1 VHDSMI
7 VEERNDCEKSESD
20 KGRSIVLPLQESS
33 AGSTSEAVSPVHDS
47 ANNNTKEKNANE
59 KNAKATFGEKFGET
73 LKENYPDSGGLVAL
87 AAVLE
92 DAAALEEQP
101 SDLPAPTMHKTLHP
115 SSFESTPTARVQV
128 EGANDPCR
136 VNSDAQ
142 EESQVKA
149 HHPLLGSVRRDLEG
163 HDSRT
168 AERMKRRRRTAAHAV
183 ASAKAGDDAEGG
195 EQGKVRGG
203 RGRGGRGRGGR
214 GGKGTTSRRQTQV
227 AIGMHGKGVWEG
239 GGEENIHGDGPAAMI
254 ADIAQKLLKG
264 FEAL

>member
-1 VHDSMI
+1 MRDSMI
-7 VEERNDCEKSESD
+7 VEERNDCERPESE
-20 KGRSIVLPLQESS
+20 KGRSIVIPLQESS
-33 AGSTSEAVSPVHDS
+33 AGSASEAVSPVHVS
-47 ANNNTKEKNANE
+47 ANNNNNTKEKNAIE
-59 KNAKATFGEKFGET
+59 KNAKATLGEKYGET
-73 LKENYPDSGGLVAL
+73 LKENHPDYGGLVAL

-92 DAAALEEQP
+92 DAAALDEQP
-101 SDLPAPTMHKTLHP
+101 SDLPAPAMHKTLHP
-115 SSFESTPTARVQV
+115 SSSESRVGV

-183 ASAKAGDDAEGG
+183 ASAKAGDEAEG

-214 GGKGTTSRRQTQV
+214 GGKCTTSRRQTQV